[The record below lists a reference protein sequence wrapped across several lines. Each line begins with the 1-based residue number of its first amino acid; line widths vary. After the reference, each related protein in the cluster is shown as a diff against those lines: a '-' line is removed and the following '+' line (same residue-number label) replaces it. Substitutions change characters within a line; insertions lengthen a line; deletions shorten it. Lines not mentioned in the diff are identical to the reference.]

1 MGFLAYVLRR
11 LAFLALVL
19 LGVSLVVFFVLRG
32 MPGVDPLAAYI
43 TPGLPISQDAL
54 ESLRRDLHL
63 DEPLPVQYAYYVAG
77 LSRGDWG
84 YSRTAAQP
92 VLEALLGRLPATIEL
107 AVTAVLLSTVIGVP
121 AGIVAA
127 LRRDRAADVAVR
139 LLSMTG
145 ISFPVFWLGIILQL
159 VFFYYLG
166 QLGLPNLPS
175 RGRVGEVVALVNP
188 VAPVTGLYLVDSL
201 VRGNLAFF
209 ASALQHLV
217 LPAVTL
223 SLISLAAIVRIMRAS
238 MLEVLR
244 LDYILLARSKGLPR
258 RVVVLRHALR
268 NAITPVLTTAGTTLG
283 ILLGGAVVVE
293 TVFSWPG
300 MGGLAAQ
307 AILNN
312 DSILVVG
319 FTLFVAA
326 MMVLVNLAVDVLYA
340 VIDPRVRY

>member
-1 MGFLAYVLRR
+1 MRFLSYVLKR
-11 LAFLALVL
+11 LSFLGLVL
-19 LGVSLVVFFVLRG
+19 LGVSVVVFFLLRG

-54 ESLRRDLHL
+54 NTLRKDLHL
-63 DEPLPVQYAYYVAG
+63 DEPLPIQYLYYVSN
-77 LSRGDWG
+77 LLRGDWG

-92 VLEALLGRLPATIEL
+92 VLEALLGRLPATVEL
-107 AVTAVLLSTVIGVP
+107 AVFAVLLSTGIGMP
-121 AGIVAA
+121 AGIIAA
-127 LRRDRAADVAVR
+127 LRKDRAADVVVR
-139 LLSMTG
+139 VVSITG

-175 RGRVGEVVALVNP
+175 RGRVGDLIALQYP
-188 VAPVTGLYLVDSL
+188 LGAVTGFYLVDSL
-201 VRGNLAFF
+201 VRGNLPFF
-209 ASALQHLV
+209 VSALRHLV
-217 LPAVTL
+217 LPAFTL
-223 SLISLAAIVRIMRAS
+223 SLISLAALVRIMRAS

-244 LDYILLARSKGLPR
+244 QDYILLARSKGLPA
-258 RVVVLRHALR
+258 RVVIVRHALR

-300 MGGLAAQ
+300 IGRLAAQ
-307 AILNN
+307 GILNN

-319 FTLFVAA
+319 FTLFVAT
-326 MMVLVNLAVDVLYA
+326 MMVLVNLVVDVLYA
-340 VIDPRVRY
+340 VVDPRVRY

>member
-1 MGFLAYVLRR
+1 MGFVAYVLRR
-11 LAFLALVL
+11 LAFLGLVL
-19 LGVSLVVFFVLRG
+19 VGVSMVVFFVLRG

-43 TPGLPISQDAL
+43 APGLPISADAL
-54 ESLRRDLHL
+54 ASLRKELHL
-63 DEPLPVQYAYYVAG
+63 DEPLPMQYVHYLAG
-77 LSRGDWG
+77 LVRGDWG

-92 VLEALLGRLPATIEL
+92 VLSALLGRLPATVEL
-107 AVTAVLLSTVIGVP
+107 AVVAVLLSIGIGVP

-127 LRRDRAADVAVR
+127 LKRDRVPDVAVR
-139 LLSMTG
+139 VLSTIG

-166 QLGLPNLPS
+166 TLGLPNLPS
-175 RGRVGEVVALVNP
+175 RGRVGEEVALLNP
-188 VAPVTGLYLVDSL
+188 VAPLTGLFVVDGVL
-201 VRGNLAFF
+201 RGNGPFLV
-209 ASALQHLV
+209 STLRHLV
-217 LPAVTL
+217 LPAFAL
-223 SLISLAAIVRIMRAS
+223 SLISLAAVVRIMRAS

-244 LDYILLARSKGLPR
+244 QDYILLARSKGLPV
-258 RVVVLRHALR
+258 RVVILRHALR

-300 MGGLAAQ
+300 MGSLAAQ
-307 AILNN
+307 GILNN

-319 FTLFVAA
+319 FTLLVAT
-326 MMVLVNLAVDVLYA
+326 MMVLVNLVVDVLYA